1 MEKLFLYQLLKSD
14 KLLFSIAVVFIAFQL
29 FFTIKGVETFPF
41 VHWGMYSEK
50 KESGNAFMVFEIK
63 VADKKVSF
71 SDMIDCKKALI
82 GHSLA
87 KYAELSSNNFW
98 EKESEVIEKRAE
110 TIGNK
115 ELLRNEILN
124 DSASVK
130 KYPYWLLQ
138 YFADMRLLQ
147 NPKIE
152 ITMLQLKYQP
162 NLSLTVINR
171 KKIGSYEYIQ

>member
-1 MEKLFLYQLLKSD
+1 
-14 KLLFSIAVVFIAFQL
+14 
-29 FFTIKGVETFPF
+29 
-41 VHWGMYSEK
+41 
-50 KESGNAFMVFEIK
+50 
-63 VADKKVSF
+63 
-71 SDMIDCKKALI
+71 MIDCKKALI

>member
-1 MEKLFLYQLLKSD
+1 MEKLFLSQLLKSD

-50 KESGNAFMVFEIK
+50 KESGNVFRIFEIK
-63 VADKKVSF
+63 VADR
-71 SDMIDCKKALI
+71 KALI

-87 KYAELSSNNFW
+87 KYDELSSNNFW

-115 ELLRNEILN
+115 ELLRNQILN
-124 DSASVK
+124 DSSSVK

-162 NLSLTVINR
+162 NLSLTVLNR